1 MNQTKTYNSAD
12 PDEIA
17 QFSRLADEWWDESG
31 PFRPLHRMN
40 TLRIGYLKN
49 QILSHFNR
57 PHTASPLNGLRLA
70 DIGCGGGLLCEPMR
84 RLGAEITGVDASEQN
99 IAAAIAH
106 AGQMGLDITYT
117 ATTAEDLVNEQA
129 APFDVVLALEIIEHV
144 NAPQEFLQTISK
156 LVKPGGLLF
165 LSTLN
170 RTAKSF
176 ALAIIGAEY
185 VLRWLPKGTHHWEK
199 FLRPSEIIR
208 PLEEMGFELI
218 DLSGMIYKPL
228 KNQFTLSKTDTDVN
242 YLVTLRKK

>member
-1 MNQTKTYNSAD
+1 MAQTKTYNSAD
-12 PDEIA
+12 PEEIA
-17 QFSRLADEWWDESG
+17 QFSRLAAEWWDETG

-40 TLRIGYLKN
+40 PVRLDYLKN
-49 QILSHFNR
+49 QILIHFPAND
-57 PHTASPLNGLRLA
+57 SLSGLTVA
-70 DIGCGGGLLCEPMR
+70 DIGCGGGLLCEPIC
-84 RLGAEITGVDASEQN
+84 RLGAAVTGVDASEQN
-99 IAAAIAH
+99 IAAAMSH
-106 AGQMGLDITYT
+106 AAQMGLDITYK
-117 ATTAEDLVNEQA
+117 ATTAEHLVDEKTT
-129 APFDVVLALEIIEHV
+129 PFDVVMALEIIEHV
-144 NAPQEFLQTISK
+144 NEPQEFLKTITH

-185 VLRWLPKGTHHWEK
+185 VLRWLPKGTHTWEK

-218 DLSGMIYKPL
+218 DLSGMIYQPL
-228 KNQFTLSKTDTDVN
+228 KNQFALSKTDTDVN

>member
-1 MNQTKTYNSAD
+1 MAQTKTYNSAD

-17 QFSRLADEWWDESG
+17 QFSRLAAEWWDESG

-40 TLRIGYLKN
+40 PLRIDYLKN
-49 QILSHFNR
+49 QILSHFNC
-57 PHTASPLNGLRLA
+57 PDTASPLNGLRLA

-84 RLGAEITGVDASEQN
+84 RLGAEVTGVDASEQN

-144 NAPQEFLQTISK
+144 NAPQEFLLTISK